1 MNNKSEPT
9 NTLPPSRYQLLGPTS
24 ENTELVPENVI
35 ETDMH

>member
-9 NTLPPSRYQLLGPTS
+9 NILPPSRYQLLGPTS